1 MKHLILLR
9 LCKYSIVVLA
19 AGAFFLASCG
29 NKGQS
34 DAAKGNS
41 AALQADANSYDVVT
55 VAPRKAVI
63 YSDFPATIQGQQNVE
78 IRPKIDGYMDALYVD
93 EGSVVKK
100 GQLLFRISA
109 PLYEQGVRTAE
120 ANVEI
125 ARADLNAAQM
135 QVNKV
140 KPLVAK
146 DIISSY
152 ELEAAEYTQQSKQAA
167 LAQANA
173 ALINA
178 RTNLSY
184 ASIYSPADGVI
195 GVIPFKIGSLV
206 SSTTTQPLTTVSNI
220 QKIYVYFSFNEKQEL
235 DFLTHAKGNTLEE
248 KLATLP
254 PVILVLPNGAP
265 FDQKGRI
272 ETIGGLVDLNT
283 GSVALRATFSNPAG
297 LIRSGGSATVQIPE
311 IMDSALLVPQSATWQ
326 IQGKLFIYVMHP
338 DNTVHSVSIQVN
350 PNTAGNSYVV
360 EQGLRPGDKIVVE
373 GVGNLAEGAVIKP
386 KFAN

>member
-1 MKHLILLR
+1 MARLR
-9 LCKYSIVVLA
+9 QSIETNCFYRQDSL
-19 AGAFFLASCG
+19 
-29 NKGQS
+29 
-34 DAAKGNS
+34 
-41 AALQADANSYDVVT
+41 
-55 VAPRKAVI
+55 P
-63 YSDFPATIQGQQNVE
+63 
-78 IRPKIDGYMDALYVD
+78 
-93 EGSVVKK
+93 
-100 GQLLFRISA
+100 
-109 PLYEQGVRTAE
+109 
-120 ANVEI
+120 
-125 ARADLNAAQM
+125 
-135 QVNKV
+135 
-140 KPLVAK
+140 
-146 DIISSY
+146 
-152 ELEAAEYTQQSKQAA
+152 
-167 LAQANA
+167 
-173 ALINA
+173 INA